1 MPGDEM
7 CAILNLMDL
16 MDGGTPLNDFHI
28 MSEAAGLEYD
38 PRKGDRKC
46 LHLHDLLL
54 SRFNGSGMDGVLLS
68 VLA

>member
-1 MPGDEM
+1 MTFIS
-7 CAILNLMDL
+7 CRRL
-16 MDGGTPLNDFHI
+16 
-28 MSEAAGLEYD
+28 LEYD

-54 SRFNGSGMDGVLLS
+54 SRFNGSGTDGVLLS